1 MQFLLAVQSLHSVQ
15 SLQIEQALL
24 DKQAKKSVFAIEKQV
39 AQSNRSGSTKHSKEL
54 QGTEN
59 SSKNY
64 KELQD
69 TFKRSTVLVQSS

>member
-1 MQFLLAVQSLHSVQ
+1 MQFLLAVQ

-24 DKQAKKSVFAIEKQV
+24 DKQVKKSVFAIEKQV

-59 SSKNY
+59 SSKS
-64 KELQD
+64 LQFC
-69 TFKRSTVLVQSS
+69 TKSW